1 VVGGCPRL
9 APLLPLPMRDFV
21 VGGCP
26 RLAPLDL
33 PLDLPWP
40 LAGVAALMGIE
51 LRSIGPGNFARKIEE
66 SFAAGDFAP
75 TLSEDPDP

>member
-1 VVGGCPRL
+1 MGVLELLHLELLTRGSSWSVG
-9 APLLPLPMRDFV
+9 V
-21 VGGCP
+21 
-26 RLAPLDL
+26 
-33 PLDLPWP
+33 LDLPWP

-51 LRSIGPGNFARKIEE
+51 LRSIGPGNFARKIQE